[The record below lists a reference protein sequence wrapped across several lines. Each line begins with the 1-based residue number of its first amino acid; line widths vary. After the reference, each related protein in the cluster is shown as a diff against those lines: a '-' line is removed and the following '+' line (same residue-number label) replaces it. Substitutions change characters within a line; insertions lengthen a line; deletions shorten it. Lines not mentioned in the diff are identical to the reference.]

1 MFQLYATIWRITGPR
16 QIVLILLSVAIAA
29 IAAAPLKFQQEIINM
44 LTDQTG
50 TLEDLVVL
58 GAGMFGVILLSLA
71 LKWRL
76 GYRSGLLGEDV
87 IRSIRKRLLTSAS
100 ARGNTPAAVSAGTLS
115 TAISAEAED
124 LGSFVGGAFSEP
136 VMQIGTLISVVGFVT
151 ATQPRLGIIA
161 LAMILPQVL
170 IVVFTQKR
178 VNQLVGERI
187 RVLRASTDKLTIEE
201 LDNVETAVL
210 ADFDRIYG
218 IRQKVFLWK
227 LSTKFLLSAIS
238 GAGTVSVLL
247 LGGWLVY
254 DGQSDVGTLVAAL
267 TALTRLQ
274 GPTNVLIAFFR
285 MLSANRVKFDLL
297 RTLMAPGS

>member
-71 LKWRL
+71 LKWML